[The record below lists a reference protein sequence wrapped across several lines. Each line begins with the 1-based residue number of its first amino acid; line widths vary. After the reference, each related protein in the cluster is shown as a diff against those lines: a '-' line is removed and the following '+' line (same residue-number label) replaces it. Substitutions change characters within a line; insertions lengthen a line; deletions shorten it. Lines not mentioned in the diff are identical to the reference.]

1 MTVALG
7 ASAYSVAIFHLA
19 THAFFKALL
28 FLAAGSVIIAMHHEQ
43 DMRRMGGLRK
53 VMPVT
58 YLTCV
63 IGSLALAGIPP
74 FAGFFS
80 KDAIIEAVHYSA
92 TPGAG
97 FAYAAVLIGV
107 VLTAFYS
114 FRLVFMTF
122 HGEGRMDST
131 TREHLHE
138 SPKVVTVPLIAL
150 AVPSVL
156 AGLLLVNVTM
166 DGSLFGNSI
175 VPGGTLEELDM
186 TARGMLAHV
195 PFAVPFWLAI
205 LGIPL
210 VRGSAICGSLN
221 SPARLCNGG
230 VASIVFL
237 IRSTGSTSFISV
249 CLRMGRVAGR
259 CIVGVGRS
267 TTDRWIVGERHRPG
281 GCACPWVVRHVQSGL
296 VYHYA
301 FVMII
306 GLVALMSWFLF
317 R

>member
-58 YLTCV
+58 YITCV

-80 KDAIIEAVHYSA
+80 KDAIIEAVHYSS

-114 FRLVFMTF
+114 FRLVFMAF
-122 HGEGRMDST
+122 HGEGRMDT
-131 TREHLHE
+131 KTREHLQE
-138 SPKVVTVPLIAL
+138 SPWVVTVPLVAL

-156 AGLLLVNVTM
+156 AGLLLVNATM
-166 DGSLFGNSI
+166 DGSLFGSSVVAGG
-175 VPGGTLEELDM
+175 VPEDLDM
-186 TARGMLAHV
+186 TAGGMLAHAPV
-195 PFAVPFWLAI
+195 AVPFWLAV
-205 LGIPL
+205 LGI
-210 VRGSAICGSLN
+210 VGAW
-221 SPARLCNGG
+221 
-230 VASIVFL
+230 
-237 IRSTGSTSFISV
+237 V
-249 CLRMGRVAGR
+249 CYLWRPDLPGKMAGR
-259 CIVGVGRS
+259 WNGIYQVLLKKYGFDEFYQWAFADGARGLGHVLSEWG
-267 TTDRWIVGERHRPG
+267 DRRLIDGWLVNGAARTVART
-281 GCACPWVVRHVQSGL
+281 ANLVRHVQSGL

-306 GLVALMSWFLF
+306 GLVALMSWLLF